1 MADAIDWS
9 SVAATYIGIPL
20 FFVIW
25 FGYRLKNGTRL
36 LAYDE
41 IDLDS
46 DTGRTTTVI
55 DDEDDFDEDSGLVP
69 QPAE

>member
-1 MADAIDWS
+1 MRALGADGAPCDKACS
-9 SVAATYIGIPL
+9 GAGGL
-20 FFVIW
+20 
-25 FGYRLKNGTRL
+25 LKNGTRL

-41 IDLDS
+41 IALDS